1 MDQGKRQTMGEYDL
15 SKVKV
20 LVAED
25 YPPMRKLLGQV
36 LFELNV
42 IDFQMVSNGQE
53 AIEYLAEN
61 TVDLLMV
68 DNVMDPINGTELT
81 RLIRMGQ
88 TEAEPTTP
96 IIMVSGETSKD
107 LIVSARDAG
116 VNEFLAKPISTRML
130 YQRFMNVIEN
140 PRPYVKAEDF
150 FGPDRRRRQMRHPGL
165 ERRQAPYTYPVA
177 AAAAPTGG

>member
-1 MDQGKRQTMGEYDL
+1 MDQGSRRTMGEYDL
-15 SKVKV
+15 SNVKV

-36 LFELNV
+36 LFELSV
-42 IDFQMVSNGQE
+42 ADFIMVSNGQE

-61 TVDLLMV
+61 EVDILMV

-81 RLIRMGQ
+81 RLVRSGQ
-88 TEAEPTTP
+88 TKADPMTP
-96 IIMVSGETSKD
+96 IIMVSGETSKE

-140 PRPYVKAEDF
+140 PRPYVKAEGF
-150 FGPDRRRRQMRHPGL
+150 FGPDRRRRQMRFPGL
-165 ERRQAPYTYPVA
+165 ERRRAPFKYPVA
-177 AAAAPTGG
+177 AATPAT

>member
-1 MDQGKRQTMGEYDL
+1 MEQGKRRAMGEYDL

-25 YPPMRKLLGQV
+25 YPPMRKLLGQI

-42 IDFQMVSNGQE
+42 GDFQMVSNGQE
-53 AIEYLAEN
+53 AVDFLAEN
-61 TVDLLMV
+61 EVDLVLL
-68 DNVMDPINGTELT
+68 DNVMSPVNGTELT
-81 RLIRMGQ
+81 RLIRLGQ
-88 TEAEPTTP
+88 TKADPMTP
-96 IIMVSGETSKD
+96 VIMVSGETSKD

-140 PRPYVKAEDF
+140 PRPYVRAESF
-150 FGPDRRRRQMRHPGL
+150 FGPDRRRRQMRFPGL
-165 ERRQAPYTYPVA
+165 ERRRDPYHY
-177 AAAAPTGG
+177 AAAPAAGGQGS